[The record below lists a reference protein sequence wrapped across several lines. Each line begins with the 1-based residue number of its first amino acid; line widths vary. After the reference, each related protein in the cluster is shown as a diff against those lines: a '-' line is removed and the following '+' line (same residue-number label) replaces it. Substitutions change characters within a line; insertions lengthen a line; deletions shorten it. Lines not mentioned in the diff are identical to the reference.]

1 MSRPLALVIIAVA
14 GIGGAFV
21 GRATRSD
28 APRVQANASVSPAP
42 SSTTPVDDECEA
54 ERTALTS
61 IKAQLATCLAIKT
74 ASPEAAP
81 PGAPETAPPSALETA
96 PPSAPETPESR
107 LQATL
112 AEEIRIYQERLESLS
127 EAVIVRHSSG
137 MVRVYK
143 PEEWPSDGDGVIIG
157 RKFKDGHIERY
168 PLGER
173 PSDPH

>member
-61 IKAQLATCLAIKT
+61 INAQLATCLAIKT

-81 PGAPETAPPSALETA
+81 PGAPETA